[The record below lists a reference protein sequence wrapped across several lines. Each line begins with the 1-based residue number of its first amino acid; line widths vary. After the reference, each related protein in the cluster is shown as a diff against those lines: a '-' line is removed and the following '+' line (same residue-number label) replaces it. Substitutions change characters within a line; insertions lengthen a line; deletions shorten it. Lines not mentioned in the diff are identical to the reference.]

1 MLNTI
6 PSLPTILTLLYLR
19 FTSDRLFQS
28 AACTSWNHASSADL
42 IAVQSLLPRRDS
54 TKRRRVLRAIIR
66 TSETLGLVP
75 YYHSAQNGHNWS
87 RPDSRGRLFQVAFLK
102 SNGLPIISYVACAQ
116 PLVSLRINGDTLAVT
131 PIRRPLAG
139 FIDAELDLVAHF
151 PEHLYCIR
159 REPLFNARYIR
170 QRLVV
175 KAGSVHCLLNVH
187 AVINHA
193 HQNICHGCDD
203 AWTAGRAKD
212 QERLAIFQHYRWRHG
227 GKRALARTD
236 CVCRPLD
243 QTIDVRN

>member
-102 SNGLPIISYVACAQ
+102 SNGLPIISDVARPQ
-116 PLVSLRINGDTLAVT
+116 SLVSLRINGNALAIT
-131 PIRRPLAG
+131 PIRGPLAG
-139 FIDAELDLVAHF
+139 FINAELDLVAHF
-151 PEHLYCIR
+151 PERLYCIR
-159 REPLFNARYIR
+159 REPLFNARHIR
-170 QRLVV
+170 QPLVV
-175 KAGSVHCLLNVH
+175 KACSVHRLLNIH
-187 AVINHA
+187 AVVHNA
-193 HQNICHGCDD
+193 HQNIRHRGDD
-203 AWTAGRAKD
+203 ARTAGRAEN
-212 QERLAIFQHYRWRHG
+212 QERLAIF
-227 GKRALARTD
+227 
-236 CVCRPLD
+236 
-243 QTIDVRN
+243 